1 MVEGNMEV
9 KGGGVSE
16 PVKAASREEEEEL
29 SNFTRRRA
37 GLCAAYKK
45 CSSLD

>member
-29 SNFTRRRA
+29 SDFTREASRSM
-37 GLCAAYKK
+37 
-45 CSSLD
+45 CSL